1 MLFLVRKGKETMSE
15 IMIIGAGI
23 SGCFIAHH
31 LSKYQCHVTLIDKEN
46 DIANESTM
54 ANSAIIHAGED
65 PADGTL
71 KAKLN
76 VLGNRQYQKI
86 CEELGVEF
94 KQTSAFVAATNK
106 EEEESIEN
114 LAKRAAGR
122 GIPVEMLDREE
133 ALRREPNLSGQVT
146 KVIELPTTG
155 IVYPWEVAQALAEEC
170 AINGVSIKLSEKVID
185 VKKTEEGF
193 LVTTDK
199 GAYRADYVINAAG
212 VFADQ
217 ISKMVL
223 GETPYTITA
232 RKGEYYVTDR
242 LTKPVV
248 SRVIYP
254 APSVVGKGILA
265 TPTVHGNLLVGPNAN
280 AVEDKD
286 DISVTKQA
294 LDMIR
299 KMISKTVEN
308 IPYDKVIRNFAGLRA
323 SGNNGDFYIKEE
335 ENAKGFIQVACIDSP
350 GLSSAP
356 AIADMVVNE
365 IMNADEIFEK
375 KTDWKRRK
383 KPVRLKH
390 MTEEEKNEL
399 VKKDPRFGRIIC
411 RCETVTEGEIID
423 IIKRPMG
430 ATTVKGV
437 KKRIRPGMG
446 RCQGGFCEPL
456 VVEILARELG
466 VSKMDILYD
475 GEGSNLFVDEL

>member
-1 MLFLVRKGKETMSE
+1 MSE
-15 IMIIGAGI
+15 IVIIGAGI
-23 SGCFIAHH
+23 SGCFIAHQ
-31 LSKYQCHVTLIDKEN
+31 LSKYECHVTLIDKEN

-76 VLGNRQYQKI
+76 VLGNRMYEEI
-86 CEELGVEF
+86 CKDLGVEF
-94 KQTSAFVAATNK
+94 KKTSAFVVATNE
-106 EEEESIEN
+106 EEEESIEE
-114 LAKRAAGR
+114 LAKRAENR
-122 GIPVEMLDREE
+122 GIVVERLTKEE
-133 ALRREPNLSGQVT
+133 AVKREPNLSEQVT
-146 KVIELPTTG
+146 KAIELPSTG
-155 IVYPWEVAQALAEEC
+155 VVYPWEVAQALAEESV
-170 AINGVSIKLSEKVID
+170 INGVCVKLSEAVTD
-185 VKKTEEGF
+185 VKKTEKGF
-193 LVTTDK
+193 LVTTNK
-199 GAYRADYVINAAG
+199 GSYEADYVINAAG

-217 ISKMVL
+217 ISAFVL
-223 GETPYTITA
+223 GESPFKITA

-242 LTKPVV
+242 LTTPVV

-254 APSVVGKGILA
+254 APSKAGKGILA

-280 AVEDKD
+280 AVDDKD
-286 DISVTKQA
+286 DISVTKEA
-294 LDMIR
+294 LDQI
-299 KMISKTVEN
+299 KDTIAKTVVN

-356 AIADMVVNE
+356 AIADMVVQD
-365 IMNADEIFEK
+365 IMKADEIFSK
-375 KTDWKRRK
+375 KADWKKRRMPIRMK
-383 KPVRLKH
+383 KLSV
-390 MTEEEKNEL
+390 EEKNKMVEQDA
-399 VKKDPRFGRIIC
+399 KFGRIVC
-411 RCETVTEGEIID
+411 RCETVTEGEIVDCIN
-423 IIKRPMG
+423 RPLG

-475 GEGSNLFVDEL
+475 GEGSNIFVDEI